1 MRLVMLS
8 NEPEASAVLPAI
20 AFLEHQVQVLPPQ
33 PDSYG
38 TLENADV
45 VMVDAR
51 TDLLRARPLCQ
62 LLATSMDYTVLAVIE
77 EGGAVA
83 LTSSWGIAD
92 FVIASASPAEL
103 AARLRLLESSV
114 SVDANAGSNLSH
126 NDDSILEVGDIVIDT
141 DAYTVRLHGQT
152 LDLTYK
158 EFELLK
164 YLAAN
169 QGRVLTRQA
178 LLDAVWGED
187 YIGGSRTVDV
197 HVRRLRAKLG
207 GEHDHLI
214 GTVRNVGYRLDL
226 DE

>member
-38 TLENADV
+38 ALENADV

-103 AARLRLLESSV
+103 AARLWLLESSV
-114 SVDANAGSNLSH
+114 VADSNAGSSGSS
-126 NDDSILEVGDIVIDT
+126 DESILEVGDIVIDT

>member
-38 TLENADV
+38 ALENADV

-92 FVIASASPAEL
+92 FVIASTSPAEL

-114 SVDANAGSNLSH
+114 VADSNAGSSGSS
-126 NDDSILEVGDIVIDT
+126 DESILEVGDIVIDT

>member
-38 TLENADV
+38 ALENADV

-114 SVDANAGSNLSH
+114 VADSNAGPSGSS
-126 NDDSILEVGDIVIDT
+126 DESILEVGDIVIDT

-178 LLDAVWGED
+178 LLDAVWGDD

>member
-38 TLENADV
+38 ALENADV

-92 FVIASASPAEL
+92 FAIASASPAEL

-114 SVDANAGSNLSH
+114 VADSNAGSSGSS
-126 NDDSILEVGDIVIDT
+126 DESILEVGDIVIDT